1 MIHRHPSRKQLQ
13 LWLDIGASRRSTRRT
28 ERHVAECEHC
38 HDALEELT
46 ELDEAI
52 IADLQLATAPPDDL
66 TARTQVGV
74 DDRLRNEAAI
84 GSFLDLFTI
93 GWDVA
98 RTVLDPADEAIGGPA
113 TDGDIPHDGSGSA
126 DEIDGGTR

>member
-13 LWLDIGASRRSTRRT
+13 LWLDTGAKRRSTNRT

-38 HDALEELT
+38 QDTLEELT
-46 ELDEAI
+46 ELDEALV
-52 IADLQLATAPPDDL
+52 ADLQLATTPPDDL
-66 TARTQVGV
+66 TARTHSGV

-98 RTVLDPADEAIGGPA
+98 RTILDPADEAIGGSA